1 MRDMK
6 KIYKLKG
13 LDCANCAAKME
24 RKIQKIHG
32 VTSVNI
38 SFMTEKLIL
47 EAPEEA
53 FETVLTEVQK
63 VICRIEPECQI
74 VM

>member
-1 MRDMK
+1 MK

-63 VICRIEPECQI
+63 VICCIEPNCQI

>member
-1 MRDMK
+1 MK

-63 VICRIEPECQI
+63 VICRIEPDCQI